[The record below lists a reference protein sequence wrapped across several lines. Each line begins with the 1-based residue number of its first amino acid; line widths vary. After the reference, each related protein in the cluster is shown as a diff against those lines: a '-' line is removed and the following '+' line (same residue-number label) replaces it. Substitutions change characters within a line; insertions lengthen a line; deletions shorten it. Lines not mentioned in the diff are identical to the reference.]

1 MENYFKGFTVEY
13 IEQTKNAK
21 ANELANDAARNTL
34 LPANVFLQVIIDASI
49 KTVELEPRVI
59 NVIQGEDWHAPI
71 MAYLRHC
78 YEPDSAVE
86 HTKMQQ
92 RAKSYQIVNNDLYK
106 TSVSDHLLRCVS
118 KAEGQE
124 ILSEI
129 HAGICGCHIGPRA
142 LAAKVL

>member
-92 RAKSYQIVNNDLYK
+92 RAKSYQIVNNDL
-106 TSVSDHLLRCVS
+106 
-118 KAEGQE
+118 
-124 ILSEI
+124 
-129 HAGICGCHIGPRA
+129 
-142 LAAKVL
+142 